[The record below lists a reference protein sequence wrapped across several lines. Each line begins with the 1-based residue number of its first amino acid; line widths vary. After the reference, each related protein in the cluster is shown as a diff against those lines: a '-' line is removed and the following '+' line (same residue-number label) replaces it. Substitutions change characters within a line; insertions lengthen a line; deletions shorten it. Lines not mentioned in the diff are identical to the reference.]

1 MIILFQQKI
10 MISLNLQRLTSL
22 LAKIAIP
29 FLILLISSCSKNEVI
44 NVEYKINEYHD
55 NGFYATFSVNNN
67 SNINLDSPWSLH
79 WNQQSSIIDES
90 SIKDN
95 VKYEYVAGQSYNI
108 LSFGKDFNLKSN
120 ESTSIDFNQF
130 GTVRRISD
138 LPVGGF
144 IVSNNEIIDVEFN
157 YNWKNAVGIEQLDAP
172 SSKDRYELYAP
183 GNVIDKSELE
193 IIIPTP
199 SEITLLDG
207 ESSLKSEYRFFV
219 AESLNLDIDTV
230 NSLFSENFNIDLNNS
245 SNYDISVQYTD
256 NLLEESYK
264 LLIDENKIIIEASDK
279 AGALYGLQ
287 SLKQLMLA
295 SSLENKKL
303 KHISISDSPRFSYRG
318 MLLDISRNFYGPD
331 KIKQILDY
339 LSFFKINHLDFRLTD
354 DEGWRLEIPGLM
366 ELTDVGSKRAYTE
379 DEFESL
385 IPMYGSGANT
395 NSTGSGYLS
404 KNDFIDILQY
414 ADNRNIKIIPQIS
427 YPSHMRSAIISMD
440 VRYQKYMELDNKEEA
455 EKYLLSDPDDES
467 EYNSAQ
473 AFDDNIACIC
483 RESFFTFYEKVID
496 EIHLMYQEA
505 GLEMDKFGVGA
516 DELPFGAWQKSPICD
531 KFMEENSIAGD
542 YNALYEMMQTRVYNK
557 ISSYNATMTGWDD
570 ILLELTERNQSET
583 QIKDFFKGDDILLFV
598 WKNDWGQGRQD
609 MIYKYANLGYK
620 TVMSNSSAFYFDM
633 VDDKDLD
640 NVGLSWSGY
649 ADYKDMWTVDVF
661 DIFNDSYGVKK
672 NNISKEY
679 IESSEKLKSTN
690 RDNIIGI
697 QSQIWSETIRNEN
710 ILDYMFM
717 PNIIVFSQKA
727 WSKDSK
733 WMSIQDQTEREIT
746 LNYEWNK
753 FTNSIGQ
760 RVLPIVENIY
770 GGLTY
775 DLPKPGGI
783 IKNDSLYANT
793 AFPGL
798 NIKYTLDGSLPN
810 IESMNYNNPVEID
823 QDDVIYLRLFDNKGR
838 GGYPIQVDK

>member
-1 MIILFQQKI
+1 MFHRFFLLTASLFVLSCTTQSKEI
-10 MISLNLQRLTSL
+10 EVVYEIKKMNDWNFDVSFSMLNSTN
-22 LAKIAIP
+22 
-29 FLILLISSCSKNEVI
+29 F
-44 NVEYKINEYHD
+44 D
-55 NGFYATFSVNNN
+55 FDSV
-67 SNINLDSPWSLH
+67 WSLH
-79 WNQQSSIIDES
+79 WNQQSSIVNNES
-90 SIKDN
+90 IPEN
-95 VKYEYVAGQSYNI
+95 IKYEYVAGQSYNI
-108 LSFGKDFNLKSN
+108 LTFGKNYDLKSN
-120 ESTSIDFNQF
+120 DSISIDFNQS
-130 GTVRRISD
+130 GIVKRISD

-144 IVSNNEIIDVEFN
+144 IVSNNEIIDVKFT
-157 YNWKNAVGIEQLDAP
+157 YNWKNADGIEKLDAP
-172 SSKDRYELYAP
+172 TSEDRYDLYAP
-183 GNVIDKSELE
+183 GNVLDKSELE

-199 SEITLLDG
+199 SEITILDG
-207 ESSLKSEYRFFV
+207 ESSLKSEYKVFV
-219 AESLNLDIDTV
+219 DESLNLDINTV
-230 NSLFSENFNIDLNNS
+230 KSLFGENFNVDIINS
-245 SNYDISVQYTD
+245 TDHDISVQYID

-264 LLIDENKIIIEASDK
+264 LSIDENKISIEASDR

-287 SLKQLMLA
+287 SLKQLFLA
-295 SSLENKKL
+295 SSLENKML
-303 KHISISDSPRFSYRG
+303 KHMNISDSPRFSYRG

-354 DEGWRLEIPGLM
+354 DEGWRLEIPGLE
-366 ELTDVGSKRAYTE
+366 ELTEVGSKRAYTK

-385 IPMYGSGANT
+385 IPMYGSGPDI

-404 KNDFIDILQY
+404 RVDFIEILQY
-414 ADNRNIKIIPQIS
+414 ADYRNIKVIPQIS

-440 VRYQKYMELDNKEEA
+440 VRYQKYMELGNQQEA

-467 EYNSAQ
+467 EYYSAQ
-473 AFDDNIACIC
+473 GFDDNIACIC
-483 RESFFTFYEKVID
+483 RESAFTFYEKVID
-496 EIHLMYQEA
+496 EIYLMYQEA
-505 GLEMDKFGVGA
+505 GVELNKFGIAA
-516 DELPFGAWQKSPICD
+516 DELPYGAWQKSPICD
-531 KFMEENSIAGD
+531 QYMEENSITGD
-542 YNALYEMMQTRVYNK
+542 YNALYEIMQRRVYDK
-557 ISSYNATMTGWDD
+557 LSTYNATMTGWDD
-570 ILLELTERNQSET
+570 ILLKLTEKNQSET

-661 DIFNDSYGVKK
+661 DIFNDSYGVEK

-679 IESSEKLKSTN
+679 IESSEKLNPSN

-697 QSQIWSETIRNEN
+697 QSQIWSETIRNED

-727 WSKDSK
+727 WSQDPK
-733 WMSIQDQTEREIT
+733 WMKISDKTKREFT
-746 LNYEWNK
+746 LDYEWNK
-753 FTNSIGQ
+753 FTNTIGQ
-760 RVLPIVENIY
+760 RVLPIIDNIY
-770 GGLTY
+770 GGLSY

-783 IKNDSLYANT
+783 IKNDSLYANSV
-793 AFPGL
+793 FPGL
-798 NIKYTLDGSLPN
+798 NIKYTLDGSLPD
-810 IESMNYNNPVEID
+810 IESMNYNNPVKLNQADI
-823 QDDVIYLRLFDNKGR
+823 VNLRLFDNTGR